1 MSLVRALDILGSVH
15 HCAADL
21 LCGHG
26 EGAHMCKML
35 VVPNEVCAVNALCGS
50 QGNWLHDPWVMLSP
64 GYSIID
70 LTFLSMNKHFLF
82 PTGVA

>member
-1 MSLVRALDILGSVH
+1 MSLVRSLAVTGSVH

-21 LCGHG
+21 LCGHV
-26 EGAHMCKML
+26 EGAHVCKML
-35 VVPNEVCAVNALCGS
+35 VPDEVCAVNAHCGS
-50 QGNWLHDPWVMLSP
+50 QANWMHDPWVMLSP